1 MAFSRIKFTIFLY
14 HFLGHFSQQ
23 FYSKICLFFFSE
35 FLVIRMFV
43 KNSIFTLYILK
54 KQLYVFARLTLH
66 KSRQALSFMSKFTW
80 KYITQLNS
88 VLFIN
93 ITKDLQYYILPRYA
107 WNAVFLWIQPP
118 REIYSTIFHLK
129 HMKTGVPMITIRT
142 VRAKLNKE
150 ALGKIKNTSKND
162 RRGCPSLLK
171 FGQ

>member
-1 MAFSRIKFTIFLY
+1 
-14 HFLGHFSQQ
+14 
-23 FYSKICLFFFSE
+23 
-35 FLVIRMFV
+35 MFV
-43 KNSIFTLYILK
+43 FPLRISYHLNICEKFGFSFKDFRKAIACLCVTHTAQISTDVVLAICGNLFGKKTLVK
-54 KQLYVFARLTLH
+54 E
-66 KSRQALSFMSKFTW
+66 

-107 WNAVFLWIQPP
+107 WNAVFLWIRPP